1 MKKIQY
7 IAPAIEVS
15 TFVLESHLMDNSVVS
30 VTGLDDVTKGE
41 GDFAGGSADVK
52 RQDYNV
58 WNDDW
63 SK

>member
-7 IAPAIEVS
+7 IAPAIKVVEMDLADGILNSLSGGS
-15 TFVLESHLMDNSVVS
+15 TLGNGGTTSENSVTTS
-30 VTGLDDVTKGE
+30 DTKAE
-41 GDFAGGSADVK
+41 RS
-52 RQDYNV
+52 DYNV